1 LKVEQANQDI
11 DPSIDIDET
20 AGLSD
25 EEIAERKLLSE
36 NAAVI
41 EEMRSKYE
49 DIEIYPA
56 PKGFSGI
63 VIIAAPTN
71 PKVFQNLVNQLA
83 KESTDKAVELVNF
96 AITCTVFPKERAE
109 VKAMYAK
116 RGAFALKMASV
127 GQELCGS
134 ETKALGKG

>member
-1 LKVEQANQDI
+1 VESSNSAS
-11 DPSIDIDET
+11 DPSVDSDET
-20 AGLSD
+20 VGLTD
-25 EEIAERKLLSE
+25 AQIAEKKLLAE
-36 NAAVI
+36 HAAVI
-41 EEMRSKYE
+41 EEMRGKYE
-49 DIEIYPA
+49 EIEIYPA

-71 PKVFQNLVNQLA
+71 PKTFQNLVNQLA
-83 KESTDKAVELVNF
+83 KENTDKAVELVNF
-96 AITCTVFPKERAE
+96 ALTCTVFPKERE
-109 VKAMYAK
+109 VVKSMYAK